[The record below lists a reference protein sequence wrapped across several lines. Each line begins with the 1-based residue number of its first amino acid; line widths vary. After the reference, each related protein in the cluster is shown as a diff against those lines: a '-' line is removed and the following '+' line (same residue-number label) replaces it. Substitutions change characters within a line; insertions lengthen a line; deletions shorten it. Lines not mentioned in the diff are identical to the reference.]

1 MAAGARSLIVNAD
14 DFGRSPGINAGIVK
28 AHEEGILTSASL
40 MVRWADAAAAAE
52 YARARQGFS
61 LGLHVDLCE
70 WAFAD
75 GEWFP
80 VYEVVP
86 PADASAVAEEVR
98 GQLETFRELV
108 GHDPTHVDSHQHV
121 HTSDP
126 VATPVIRELAQE
138 LGVPLR
144 GISPHVHYRGD
155 FYGQTP
161 TGDPLPEGITVEHL
175 IEILNELSPGITE
188 LGCHPGEGEQVGTTY
203 SDERDREMRVLCD
216 PRVREAID
224 TNGIAL
230 RSFADVSGAMQ

>member
-1 MAAGARSLIVNAD
+1 MAGGTRSLIVNAD
-14 DFGRSPGINAGIVK
+14 DFGRSPEINGGVIR
-28 AHEEGILTSASL
+28 AHEDGILTSASM
-40 MVRWADAAAAAE
+40 MVRWPNAAAAAD
-52 YARARQGFS
+52 YGRDRQGFS

-108 GHDPTHVDSHQHV
+108 GRDPTHVDSHQHV

-144 GISPHVHYRGD
+144 GVSPHVRYCGD

-161 TGDPLPEGITVEHL
+161 TGDPLPEAISVDHL
-175 IEILNELSPGITE
+175 IEILRGLSPGITE
-188 LGCHPGEGEQVGTTY
+188 LGCHPGEGEQIGTTY
-203 SDERDREMRVLCD
+203 SDERDRELRVLCD
-216 PRVREAID
+216 QRVREAID
-224 TNGIAL
+224 TNGIVL
-230 RSFADVSGAMQ
+230 CSFADVGGT